1 VLGDYVKA
9 RKYAVMLRDFGHNL
23 NRVCDYGEASV
34 LMAALEWAAGNKDD
48 AVIILEEALEK
59 LQAYGLT
66 RIVIDEGA
74 AVLPVLKRISLKTGK
89 QGYAGKLRHEF
100 VNECMISAYAF
111 AKQHKGITANFVRQQ
126 KHVKLSGQQT
136 QIITL
141 LSKGYNN
148 AMIVEET
155 GLKITT
161 IKTHTSL
168 AYQKLD
174 VNNAMDAVLRARE
187 LGLIE

>member
-1 VLGDYVKA
+1 L
-9 RKYAVMLRDFGHNL
+9 L
-23 NRVCDYGEASV
+23 
-34 LMAALEWAAGNKDD
+34 AALEWAAGKKKE
-48 AVIILEEALEK
+48 ATAILEEALER

-74 AVLPVLKRISLKTGK
+74 AVLPILKRIALKTGK
-89 QGYAGKLRHEF
+89 QGYTGRLKHEF
-100 VNECMISAYAF
+100 VSECMISAYAF
-111 AKQHKGITANFVRQQ
+111 AQQHKGVTANFVQQ
-126 KHVKLSGQQT
+126 LKPVKLSKQQRN
-136 QIITL
+136 ILTL
-141 LSKGYNN
+141 LSKGYTN

-174 VNNAMDAVLRARE
+174 VNSAMDAVLKARE
-187 LGLIE
+187 LGLI